1 MKDENAF
8 NGQVEA
14 PESERMRD
22 SELYENAPGEGTNH
36 AVGTIQR
43 FSRPIVSFFLKSK

>member
-1 MKDENAF
+1 MKDENAV

-22 SELYENAPGEGTNH
+22 SELCEDAPGEGTAH

-43 FSRPIVSFFLKSK
+43 FPRQINCEFFP

>member
-22 SELYENAPGEGTNH
+22 SELCEDAPGEGTAH

-43 FSRPIVSFFLKSK
+43 FPRQINSEFFP